1 MIDLSISGNKIK
13 DKIPSNNEMQTVA
26 IYGYLSCRKSW
37 ATKTQQHTKVCCLL
51 SRYSLMT
58 SCSVAEVLA
67 EKPTGYQTMFSLWCL
82 LQTALD
88 GIVKKF

>member
-13 DKIPSNNEMQTVA
+13 DKIPSNNKMQTVA
-26 IYGYLSCRKSW
+26 IYGYLSYEKSG
-37 ATKTQQHTKVCCLL
+37 ATKTQQPKVCCLL
-51 SRYSLMT
+51 SRCSLMT

-82 LQTALD
+82 LQTGLD